1 MDEGLALEP
10 KVKKYQT
17 RTLKKKEVEEK
28 EEAERVEKNEIKCD
42 CPKILLVDDNE
53 WNVYVLN
60 IQCEN
65 EGYMNNAFSYSG
77 QDAID

>member
-1 MDEGLALEP
+1 LEH

-17 RTLKKKEVEEK
+17 RTLKKKEVEEIGEK
-28 EEAERVEKNEIKCD
+28 ETAERSEKNEKCD

-60 IQCEN
+60 I
-65 EGYMNNAFSYSG
+65 
-77 QDAID
+77 

>member
-1 MDEGLALEP
+1 MEH

-17 RTLKKKEVEEK
+17 KTLKKKEVEEIGEK
-28 EEAERVEKNEIKCD
+28 ETAEGSEKNEIKCD

-53 WNVYVLN
+53 WGVYVLN
-60 IQCEN
+60 IMFEQA
-65 EGYMNNAFSYSG
+65 GYMNNAFSYSG

>member
-1 MDEGLALEP
+1 MEH

-17 RTLKKKEVEEK
+17 RTLKKKEVEEIGEK
-28 EEAERVEKNEIKCD
+28 ETAERSERNEIKCD

-60 IQCEN
+60 I
-65 EGYMNNAFSYSG
+65 
-77 QDAID
+77 

>member
-1 MDEGLALEP
+1 LEH

-17 RTLKKKEVEEK
+17 RTLKKKEVEEIGEK
-28 EEAERVEKNEIKCD
+28 ETAERSERNEIKCD

-60 IQCEN
+60 I
-65 EGYMNNAFSYSG
+65 
-77 QDAID
+77 

>member
-1 MDEGLALEP
+1 MEH

-17 RTLKKKEVEEK
+17 RTLKKKEVEEIGEK
-28 EEAERVEKNEIKCD
+28 ETAEGSEKNEIKCD

-60 IQCEN
+60 I
-65 EGYMNNAFSYSG
+65 
-77 QDAID
+77 